1 MNEELSGKRFTK
13 KYFIFTNEC
22 IKKILE
28 LAI

>member
-1 MNEELSGKRFTK
+1 MNEELSGKIFTK
-13 KYFIFTNEC
+13 NILFFTNEC